1 MIDQLVSNASQ
12 KLKQR
17 LRDSIASGSEQRPA
31 WHFTL
36 SRQFALED
44 DKAVRL
50 DEVTIEK
57 LQRDSLAIIQNDRAD
72 PNIRRAALGWF
83 MSRLGSNDQTG
94 IASLVAVLTRA
105 NENDFRE
112 PLVKALVSLGEPGI
126 KPVFEKWS
134 SLEQET
140 RAIAISGC
148 LASEPT
154 TSTLLS
160 RVADGR
166 IGVDSFQ
173 PAQIEQLRGRKSQEL
188 RHQVEKLFGP
198 PPGADRVAIV
208 HEYTSKWPANFDA
221 SRGQALYK
229 QHCSQ
234 CHQDRVEASGVLPAV
249 GPSLQALAGWKN
261 DAWLTAIF
269 DPNKT
274 VEAKY
279 RRVNIL
285 TQDGKTI
292 VGLKVRD
299 SEESI
304 EIVNDQGQLISL
316 ARESIDELRESDKS
330 LMPEGFEKILK
341 PEDVASLVTYL
352 RKMR

>member
-1 MIDQLVSNASQ
+1 
-12 KLKQR
+12 
-17 LRDSIASGSEQRPA
+17 
-31 WHFTL
+31 
-36 SRQFALED
+36 
-44 DKAVRL
+44 
-50 DEVTIEK
+50 
-57 LQRDSLAIIQNDRAD
+57 
-72 PNIRRAALGWF
+72 
-83 MSRLGSNDQTG
+83 
-94 IASLVAVLTRA
+94 
-105 NENDFRE
+105 
-112 PLVKALVSLGEPGI
+112 LGEPGI

-140 RAIAISGC
+140 RATIISGC
-148 LASEPT
+148 LASEAT
-154 TSTLLS
+154 TSALLS
-160 RVADGR
+160 QVAAGR
-166 IGVDSFQ
+166 INVDSFQ

-188 RHQVEKLFGP
+188 RQPVEKLFGP

-208 HEYTSKWPANFDA
+208 QEYTSKWPATFDA

-249 GPSLQALAGWKN
+249 GPSLAALAGWKN

-299 SEESI
+299 GEESI
-304 EIVNDQGQLISL
+304 EIVNDQGQLIVHSKEF
-316 ARESIDELRESDKS
+316 ESKFISYDHHACLDYHVKLTEEGPFSDGVKGHG
-330 LMPEGFEKILK
+330 LLGQTADGKGEVKHGKQGYDAQGEGAIEGVKTLQTKYDVWILTRPSIKNTNCYTEKAEWIKKYLG
-341 PEDVASLVTYL
+341 EDVSDIEREARRQEGLEAARRREASFGD
-352 RKMR
+352 RDED